1 MSSLIDTAV
10 GEGREQFETV
20 CQDDNLKSTALPQ
33 HGQVNL
39 HLCMF
44 VLPYHGK
51 TSPVPLHLR
60 PRGLLGFNQKLR
72 VTLWRGWSTVEHSA
86 GKWKDKWRDKDKKI
100 NSASQL
106 ISDNRPDNFTH
117 EADTQKKKKKGQ
129 QTYLQGAWSVWLLW
143 NDVSAP
149 SCEFWDGGEKVCFK
163 P

>member
-117 EADTQKKKKKGQ
+117 EADTQKKKKRAADISAGS
-129 QTYLQGAWSVWLLW
+129 LVSV
-143 NDVSAP
+143 AAM
-149 SCEFWDGGEKVCFK
+149 E
-163 P
+163 